1 MDEQQ
6 WQLDQ
11 WYLSNQSETQKK
23 KQKKRKQTLNP
34 KIPTENSPPKFEV
47 AAVVKMEYSSDNENG
62 DGHEESIEGKIC
74 KCDSCGMVFSNL
86 VDLKEH
92 VLGVHKP
99 HKPYKCDLC
108 SESYCYKSQ
117 LIKHKKEV
125 HQIVIE
131 IKCDLCGKIFNQEK
145 NLKQHTYIVHEG
157 NKDYK
162 CDQVSVRLQKKGNHK
177 KVESFLQSS
186 ILKVFFI
193 LQCGKEFGHST
204 HLNLHINVIHKGLRD
219 FKCDQVSVRLQ
230 AKGNHKKV

>member
-1 MDEQQ
+1 
-6 WQLDQ
+6 
-11 WYLSNQSETQKK
+11 
-23 KQKKRKQTLNP
+23 
-34 KIPTENSPPKFEV
+34 
-47 AAVVKMEYSSDNENG
+47 MEYHSDNENG
-62 DGHEESIEGKIC
+62 DGDEESIEGKIC
-74 KCDSCGMVFSNL
+74 KCDSCGMIFSSL
-86 VDLKEH
+86 ADLKEH

-99 HKPYKCDLC
+99 QKPYKCDLC

-162 CDQVSVRLQKKGNHK
+162 CDQVSVRLQAKGNHK

-186 ILKVFFI
+186 TLKVFFI
-193 LQCGKEFGHST
+193 LQCNETFTQNMHLKQHIYIVHEGH
-204 HLNLHINVIHKGLRD
+204 RD
-219 FKCDQVSVRLQ
+219 FNCDTCGKSFARSHHLKRHKYRVSSFFRYFSSIHCPSQVV
-230 AKGNHKKV
+230 AKFC